1 MLEFIGVAALVVI
14 IVTLIDIKTSDE
26 VHISF
31 KLGDKEIIKYDK
43 EDAKDG
49 KEKSE

>member
-1 MLEFIGVAALVVI
+1 MLEFIGTVALIIAI
-14 IVTLIDIKTSDE
+14 IVLIDDD

-31 KLGDKEIIKYDK
+31 KIGDKDIIKYDK

-49 KEKSE
+49 KEKDEQ